1 MKRPKLIQICFLCLL
16 CMVLVSWTTHAS
28 GQGAKDAAG
37 VVKEA
42 EQYMPFCKGVQW
54 QKMDPESKVAFM
66 WGVAHVILIE
76 GVLMEEIPEL
86 KVENFSAKIIEA
98 RRARV
103 GAGSAM
109 TINQIISTIDQ
120 HYKDHPDQLGYPVL
134 RVIWEGWII
143 PQLKTGIAG
152 RPLPSK

>member
-16 CMVLVSWTTHAS
+16 CMVLVSWTTLAS
-28 GQGAKDAAG
+28 GQPKPGEVA
-37 VVKEA
+37 KEA
-42 EQYMPFCKGVQW
+42 EKYMPICKGEQW
-54 QKMDPESKVAFM
+54 QKMVPDAKVAFL
-66 WGVAHVILIE
+66 WGVAHVILVE

-103 GAGSAM
+103 GAGTAM
-109 TINQIISTIDQ
+109 TINQIIATIDQ

-143 PQLKTGIAG
+143 PQLKTGIGG
-152 RPLPSK
+152 RPLQ